1 MTIEDISTKNLR
13 ISDAYF
19 AEFEDSV
26 PESVRS
32 AIYSARRELK
42 ISQAVLADQTG
53 ATQYQISRLEKG
65 KLQGLDRGVMKK
77 IFEYLELPSPET
89 FQEDELSPKIKRA
102 ISLLRRQGAHLT
114 EAGATFV
121 DSAVTMALTA
131 MDPTIVIPRID
142 TDKSYVGGNAWMWQM
157 RPFATHL
164 FHKLRREV
172 KWDRLTVQRT
182 LYVRTGAEVATYPET
197 YTQGIANYLIYL
209 NKAIS
214 DRYGADI
221 LETGGTFDLGE
232 LNSDISSAMAV
243 RGDSSPYIMLVNIER
258 NRQLNEGSQSFR
270 GTVKLFLYRDGSLGP
285 FTREEW
291 EIVRNETEQYFAEV
305 DNFNETL
312 RK

>member
-65 KLQGLDRGVMKK
+65 KLQGMDRGVMKK

-89 FQEDELSPKIKRA
+89 FQEDDLSPRVKRA
-102 ISLLRRQGAHLT
+102 IALLRRQGAHLT

-131 MDPTIVIPRID
+131 IDPNIYIEPID
-142 TDKSYVGGNAWMWQM
+142 HEKVYVGNNAWQWQM

-164 FHKLRREV
+164 FQKLRREV
-172 KWDRLTVQRT
+172 DWDRLTIQRT
-182 LYVRTGAEVATYPET
+182 MYVRTGSDVTEYPET
-197 YTQGIANYLIYL
+197 YTQGVANYITYL
-209 NKAIS
+209 NRAVRTKYGQTQLDNGGLFNLAEMNDDITKAIVNR
-214 DRYGADI
+214 DGQP
-221 LETGGTFDLGE
+221 LH
-232 LNSDISSAMAV
+232 V
-243 RGDSSPYIMLVNIER
+243 MLVNTER
-258 NRQLNEGSQSFR
+258 NRQLSDGSADFR
-270 GTVKLFLYRDGSLGP
+270 GTVKLYLYRREA
-285 FTREEW
+285 FTIQEW
-291 EIVRNETEQYFAEV
+291 EIVRNEAESYFAEV
-305 DNFNETL
+305 DKLNDTL
-312 RK
+312 KK

>member
-65 KLQGLDRGVMKK
+65 KLQGMDRGVMKK

-89 FQEDELSPKIKRA
+89 FQEDELSPKVKRA

-114 EAGATFV
+114 EAGANFV
-121 DSAVTMALTA
+121 DSAITMALTA
-131 MDPTIVIPRID
+131 IDPSIVIEPID
-142 TDKSYVGGNAWMWQM
+142 HEKVYVGNNAWMWQM

-164 FHKLRREV
+164 FQKLRREV
-172 KWDRLTVQRT
+172 DWDRLTIQRT
-182 LYVRTGAEVATYPET
+182 MYVRTGSDVTEYPET
-197 YTQGIANYLIYL
+197 YTQGVANYITYL
-209 NKAIS
+209 NRAVRTKYGQTQLDNGGLFNLAEMNDDITKAIVNR
-214 DRYGADI
+214 DGQP
-221 LETGGTFDLGE
+221 LH
-232 LNSDISSAMAV
+232 V
-243 RGDSSPYIMLVNIER
+243 MLVNTER
-258 NRQLNEGSQSFR
+258 NRQLSDGSADFR
-270 GTVKLFLYRDGSLGP
+270 GTVKLYLYRREA
-285 FTREEW
+285 FTIQEW
-291 EIVRNETEQYFAEV
+291 EIVRNEAESYFAEV
-305 DNFNETL
+305 DKLNDTL
-312 RK
+312 KK

>member
-65 KLQGLDRGVMKK
+65 KLQGMDRGVMKK

-89 FQEDELSPKIKRA
+89 FQEDELSPKVKRA

-114 EAGATFV
+114 DAGANFV
-121 DSAVTMALTA
+121 DSAVTMAITA
-131 MDPTIVIPRID
+131 TDPTIVIEPID
-142 TDKSYVGGNAWMWQM
+142 HEKVYVSNNAWMWQM

-164 FHKLRREV
+164 FQKLRREV
-172 KWDRLTVQRT
+172 DWDRLTIQRT
-182 LYVRTGAEVATYPET
+182 MYVRTGSDVTEYPET
-197 YTQGIANYLIYL
+197 YTQGVANYITYL
-209 NKAIS
+209 NRAVRTKYGQTQLDNGGLFNLAEMNDDITKAIVNRDGQS
-214 DRYGADI
+214 
-221 LETGGTFDLGE
+221 LH
-232 LNSDISSAMAV
+232 V
-243 RGDSSPYIMLVNIER
+243 MLVNTER
-258 NRQLNEGSQSFR
+258 NRQLSDGSQDFR
-270 GTVKLFLYRDGSLGP
+270 GTVKLYLYRKEAY
-285 FTREEW
+285 TVQEW
-291 EIVRNETEQYFAEV
+291 EIVRNEAESYFAEV
-305 DNFNETL
+305 DKLNDTL